1 MIILYVV
8 TRGRSIATFFESIH
22 GGVEKPLE
30 QLGHNMLFLM
40 LSVEQAC
47 LALSVTESLVGP
59 VLTAVTAAF
68 TSGLPIIDKS
78 RLDMFNGWV
87 A

>member
-8 TRGRSIATFFESIH
+8 TSGRSIATFLESIP
-22 GGVEKPLE
+22 GGVEEPLE

-47 LALSVTESLVGP
+47 LAWVTESLVSP

-68 TSGLPIIDKS
+68 TSGLPIDKS
-78 RLDMFNGWV
+78 RLDMSDSCV